1 MDLSIFRQYDI
12 RGVFGKNLDGDVAWR
27 IGCAYAQAV
36 TREASSRTRGNS
48 QVAVARDAR
57 QSSDLLADAL
67 TSGLQAGGVDVVDL
81 GMCPTPLLYFALI
94 RLPLAGGIV
103 VTGSH
108 NPPAFNG
115 FKICR
120 DRRPMWGEDLRR
132 LGEAAAQLKARPTPT
147 GAAQRPSRHG
157 IIPEYLEWM
166 GTHFAP
172 SDAPITSEGSLRVVV
187 DAGNGTVGVVVPE
200 LLRRLGYEII
210 PLHCEV
216 DGSFPHHHPDPTVL
230 ENLEDLRKTVL
241 ATGADL
247 GVAYDGDG
255 DRLGVIDERGEV
267 VWGDRVLILF
277 ARHVLQENPGAVCI
291 GDVKCSHLFFRE
303 VEQRG
308 GAPLMWKTGHSLIK
322 EKMRETQ
329 AALAGEMSGHF
340 FFADR
345 YFGYDDAIYATARLL
360 EILRRARALTPGLQV
375 SDLLKD
381 LPLTAST
388 PEIRRPCPDDQKF
401 RVVETIRAAL
411 SSDGGRTPVDGLL
424 PPDEFQSCSFV
435 DGVRITFAHGW
446 GLVRA
451 SNTEPALILRFEAER
466 AELLER
472 YQAYVERLLDCQAHE
487 SPVAPSDA
495 CRERA
500 VPAGG
505 KI

>member
-12 RGVFGKNLDGDVAWR
+12 RGVFGENVDGDVAWR

-36 TREASSRTRGNS
+36 TREVSLRTPGNS

-67 TSGLQAGGVDVVDL
+67 ISGLQAGGVDVVDL
-81 GMCPTPLLYFALI
+81 GMCPTPLLYFALF

-108 NPPAFNG
+108 NLPVFNG

-120 DRRPMWGEDLRR
+120 GKRPMWGEDLRR
-132 LGEAAAQLKARPTPT
+132 LGEAAAQLKARATPT
-147 GAAQRPSRHG
+147 GVARRLRRHR

-166 GTHFAP
+166 VAHFTPA
-172 SDAPITSEGSLRVVV
+172 DAPLNSQGDLRVAV
-187 DAGNGTVGVVVPE
+187 DAGNGTVGVVGPD
-200 LLRRLGYEII
+200 LLRRLGYHVM

-216 DGSFPHHHPDPTVL
+216 DGRFPHHHPDPTVL

-241 ATGADL
+241 AAGADL

-267 VWGDRVLILF
+267 VWGDKVLILF
-277 ARHVLQENPGAVCI
+277 ARDVLQESPGAVCI
-291 GDVKCSHLFFRE
+291 GDVKCSHLFFQE

-360 EILRRARALTPGLQV
+360 EILRRARASTPGL
-375 SDLLKD
+375 
-381 LPLTAST
+381 
-388 PEIRRPCPDDQKF
+388 
-401 RVVETIRAAL
+401 
-411 SSDGGRTPVDGLL
+411 
-424 PPDEFQSCSFV
+424 
-435 DGVRITFAHGW
+435 
-446 GLVRA
+446 
-451 SNTEPALILRFEAER
+451 
-466 AELLER
+466 
-472 YQAYVERLLDCQAHE
+472 
-487 SPVAPSDA
+487 
-495 CRERA
+495 
-500 VPAGG
+500 
-505 KI
+505 

>member
-12 RGVFGKNLDGDVAWR
+12 RGVFGENLDGDVAWR

-36 TREASSRTRGNS
+36 TREASLRTRGNS
-48 QVAVARDAR
+48 QVAVARDCR

-67 TSGLQAGGVDVVDL
+67 ISGLQAGGVDVVDL
-81 GMCPTPLLYFALI
+81 GMCPTPLLYFALF

-120 DRRPMWGEDLRR
+120 GRRPMWGEDLRR
-132 LGEAAAQLKARPTPT
+132 LGEAAAQLKARATPT
-147 GAAQRPSRHG
+147 GVARRLRRHR

-166 GTHFAP
+166 VAHFTSP
-172 SDAPITSEGSLRVVV
+172 DAPIASQGSLRVVV
-187 DAGNGTVGVVVPE
+187 DAGNGTVGVVGPD
-200 LLRRLGYEII
+200 LLRRLGYHVM

-216 DGSFPHHHPDPTVL
+216 DGRFPHHHPDPTVL
-230 ENLEDLRKTVL
+230 ENLEDLRKNVL
-241 ATGADL
+241 EGVADL

-277 ARHVLQENPGAVCI
+277 ARHLLQENPGAVCI
-291 GDVKCSHLFFRE
+291 GDVKCSHLFFRD

-360 EILRRARALTPGLQV
+360 EILRRARASTPGLQF

-401 RVVETIRAAL
+401 RVVEAL
-411 SSDGGRTPVDGLL
+411 KAYFSSDGRRATLDDVFPTDQIR
-424 PPDEFQSCSFV
+424 DCSFV

-466 AELLER
+466 PEVLER
-472 YQAYVERLLDCQAHE
+472 YQAYVERLLDCQAQE
-487 SPVAPSDA
+487 SPGGSSD
-495 CRERA
+495 
-500 VPAGG
+500 G
-505 KI
+505 KW